1 VDLTAAAAA
10 DADAA
15 TSGEYRRSSIANR
28 RSPPRWLA
36 TTGTLAV
43 PTAKRYSF
51 PTETAAVVCL

>member
-10 DADAA
+10 AVAA

-36 TTGTLAV
+36 TTGALAV
-43 PTAKRYSF
+43 TTVKRYSF
-51 PTETAAVVCL
+51 PTETAAIVCL